1 MQSGHQ
7 EVLLKLQPRPLRL
20 AYLVNTHSE
29 LVDAV
34 TLYTHIWGGFANTIF
49 PVPSTTEELSL
60 LEVALYKF
68 NPDYIFLPEETLPTE
83 IAEVLQQFPAA
94 QGGLL
99 SARIQDI
106 ANLSDHLL
114 ILNINTLSRYR
125 LYDFPHIFKVLNS
138 VDRNP
143 LTKSNICLIE
153 SSPSFNFELLLQYG
167 KPGERYQQ
175 YLKNRLS
182 AQIISSPHKIESLL
196 KIHLVAAA
204 KFHSPISLTKIEI
217 KNSSSS
223 FAEAGEVRRHP
234 KVCNIFLMKEGDLNV
249 ASNFWNCRRL
259 DIGYSNNFTLPK
271 QEFLVDLNRSA
282 QLLADIFPSMNEL
295 LITASLT
302 QDDAL
307 AIATG
312 LENTFSHINR
322 VIFIKVFYKNF
333 AFSFYSGSVYHSKP
347 INTTKIISLDKS
359 IRFEPITPTGHENTS
374 FVFGYDVEI
383 EWASGGKL
391 SLPTTQLSAILLSN
405 PIKSVEYSED
415 SSNSWS
421 RDWNS
426 LKTQPVRAASRGI
439 TGLAVTGEE
448 SRIYIPEG
456 KDVLARLLKEAGFK
470 FQLNDH
476 TRYAQGFTKRFGGFE
491 KTANLVYAG
500 GTKIFVALSSVR
512 AKQCGFVY
520 QQISGFLEKQ
530 FHLSSQD
537 AQNIVKQNL
546 PPLLEAGLVYRGYP
560 LRCPTCGLEDWYKLD
575 SVKEFV
581 ECSGCA
587 ESFQLS
593 SLDKIPF
600 TYKPNALAARFLNSG
615 GHAVLMTA
623 IFLNQIMSYS
633 GLIEFGGDLIR
644 LDGKDKPR
652 EIDLF
657 AITGEVL
664 LLAECKSRPEINES
678 VADEIIQHL
687 ERVVEAAEL
696 VKAEVV
702 ILGVAAGSVVF
713 DLHDPVYNIALSAAE
728 RGIGVHLLLNDKF
741 YLRGQES
748 EEVTELWRLNVYSLI
763 PENDHSERENSVFA
777 GEPIQEYRMGEAVRL
792 FNRELLEQ
800 WEQELFS
807 E

>member
-1 MQSGHQ
+1 MQSGNQ

-20 AYLVNTHSE
+20 TYLVNTQSE

-49 PVPSTTEELSL
+49 PVPSAPEELSL
-60 LEVALYKF
+60 LKVALNKF
-68 NPDYIFLPEETLPTE
+68 NPDYIFLPEDTLSTAV
-83 IAEVLQQFPAA
+83 AEVLQQFPAA
-94 QGGLL
+94 KRKLL
-99 SARIQDI
+99 SATIQDI
-106 ANLSDHLL
+106 ANLSGHIP
-114 ILNINTLSRYR
+114 ILTIETLNRSSHR
-125 LYDFPHIFKVLNS
+125 DFPHIFKILNS
-138 VDRNP
+138 VYRNP
-143 LTKSNICLIE
+143 LTENNICLIE
-153 SSPSFNFELLLQYG
+153 ASDSFNFELLLQYG
-167 KPGERYQQ
+167 NPCALYQQ
-175 YLKNRLS
+175 YLRNHLNARS
-182 AQIISSPHKIESLL
+182 ISSPFEIESLV
-196 KIHLVAAA
+196 KTHLVAAA

-217 KNSSSS
+217 KNTSLS
-223 FAEAGEVRRHP
+223 FVEDGETRRHQ
-234 KVCNIFLMKEGDLNV
+234 KVCNLFLWEEGNISI
-249 ASNFWNCRRL
+249 ASSFWNCRRL
-259 DIGYSNNFTLPK
+259 DIGYSNKFILPK
-271 QEFLVDLNRSA
+271 QKFLDDLSQSA

-302 QDDAL
+302 KNDASYL
-307 AIATG
+307 ANELQNIF
-312 LENTFSHINR
+312 NHINK
-322 VIFIKVFYKNF
+322 VIFIKVFYQDF
-333 AFSFYSGSVYHSKP
+333 AFNFYSGGIYHSKP
-347 INTTKIISLDKS
+347 INTTKLVSLDKS
-359 IRFEPITPTGHENTS
+359 IRFEAITPTGHENTS
-374 FVFGYDVEI
+374 FVFGYDAEI
-383 EWASGGKL
+383 EGASGGKL
-391 SLPTTQLSAILLSN
+391 SLPTTQSSAVLLSN

-421 RDWNS
+421 RDWNI
-426 LKTQPVRAASRGI
+426 LKTQPVRAAARGI

-448 SRIYIPEG
+448 CRIYLPEG
-456 KDVLARLLKEAGFK
+456 KDVLARWLKEAGFK

-512 AKQCGFVY
+512 AKQSGFLY

-530 FHLSSQD
+530 FNLSSQD

-593 SLDKIPF
+593 SLDKISF
-600 TYKPNALAARFLNSG
+600 TYKPNELAARFLNSG

-644 LDGKDKPR
+644 LDEKDKPR

-657 AITGEVL
+657 ALTGDFL

-687 ERVVEAAEL
+687 KRVVEAAAL

-702 ILGVAAGSVVF
+702 ILGIAAGSVTC
-713 DLHDPVYNIALSAAE
+713 DLHALVSNIALSADE
-728 RGIGVHLLLNDKF
+728 RGIGVHLLLNDRF
-741 YLRGQES
+741 YLGGRES
-748 EEVTELWRLNVYSLI
+748 EEVTGRLSVHMLI
-763 PENDHSERENSVFA
+763 PRNERADRQNSVSA
-777 GEPIQEYRMGEAVRL
+777 GEPIREYRMGEAVRL

>member
-1 MQSGHQ
+1 MQSEHQ

-20 AYLVNTHSE
+20 AYLVNTQSE

-34 TLYTHIWGGFANTIF
+34 TLYTHVGGGFANTIF

-68 NPDYIFLPEETLPTE
+68 NPDYIFLPEDTLPNAA
-83 IAEVLQQFPAA
+83 AEVLQQFPAA
-94 QGGLL
+94 QVELP
-99 SARIQDI
+99 STRIQDI

-114 ILNINTLSRYR
+114 ILTIDTLNRFSR
-125 LYDFPHIFKVLNS
+125 YDFPHIFKVLNS
-138 VDRNP
+138 VYRNP
-143 LTKSNICLIE
+143 LNESNICLIE
-153 SSPSFNFELLLQYG
+153 ASGSFDFELLLQYG

-175 YLKNRLS
+175 YLRNRLN
-182 AQIISSPHKIESLL
+182 AQIISSPREIESLL
-196 KIHLVAAA
+196 KLHLVAAA
-204 KFHSPISLTKIEI
+204 KLHSPISLTQIEI
-217 KNSSSS
+217 KNTSSS
-223 FAEAGEVRRHP
+223 FAEAGETRRHP
-234 KVCNIFLMKEGDLNV
+234 KVCNLFLWAEGNLNV
-249 ASNFWNCRRL
+249 ASSFWNCRRL
-259 DIGYSNNFTLPK
+259 DIGYSNSFVLPK
-271 QEFLVDLNRSA
+271 HEFLVDLNRSA
-282 QLLADIFPSMNEL
+282 QLLADIFPSINEL

-302 QDDAL
+302 RDDAL
-307 AIATG
+307 ALANELQNIF
-312 LENTFSHINR
+312 NNINR
-322 VIFIKVFYKNF
+322 VIFIKVFYQDF
-333 AFSFYSGSVYHSKP
+333 AFNFYSGGVYHSKP
-347 INTTKIISLDKS
+347 INTTKIVSLDKS
-359 IRFEPITPTGHENTS
+359 IRFEAITPTGHENTS
-374 FVFGYDVEI
+374 FVFGYDAQI

-391 SLPTTQLSAILLSN
+391 SLPTTQSSAVLLSN
-405 PIKSVEYSED
+405 PIKSVEYFED
-415 SSNSWS
+415 SSHSWS

-448 SRIYIPEG
+448 CRIYLPEG
-456 KDVLARLLKEAGFK
+456 KDILARWLKEAGFK

-491 KTANLVYAG
+491 KTANLVYAK

-512 AKQCGFVY
+512 AKQSGFVY
-520 QQISGFLEKQ
+520 RQISGFLEKQ

-537 AQNIVKQNL
+537 AQNIVGQNL

-560 LRCPTCGLEDWYKLD
+560 LRCPTCSLEDWYKLD

-593 SLDKIPF
+593 SLDKISF
-600 TYKPNALAARFLNSG
+600 TYKPNELAARFFNSG

-644 LDGKDKPR
+644 LDGRDQPR

-657 AITGEVL
+657 ALAGDFL
-664 LLAECKSRPEINES
+664 LLAECKSRPEINQSE
-678 VADEIIQHL
+678 ADKIIQHL
-687 ERVVEAAEL
+687 ERVVEAAAL

-702 ILGVAAGSVVF
+702 ILGVVTGSVTC
-713 DLHDPVYNIALSAAE
+713 DLHALVSNIALRAAE

-741 YLRGQES
+741 YQWGRES
-748 EEVTELWRLNVYSLI
+748 EEVTGRLSVHMLI
-763 PENDHSERENSVFA
+763 PRNERAERENSVSA
-777 GEPIQEYRMGEAVRL
+777 GEPIREYRMGEAVRL

-800 WEQELFS
+800 WEQELVS